1 MLLIAPHSPI
11 SPEGRALI
19 AASQA
24 AMLEVFRADE
34 IFTMDPAELD
44 RPHISFLVAQI
55 DTPQGTQAVGCVAM
69 VRCGD
74 YAEVKRLFVEPA
86 ARGQGLA
93 RQLMAQL
100 EDMARAEGLPT
111 IRLETGDALRAAVA
125 LYTDMGYQV
134 CGPFGDYAAHPASLF
149 MEKSLIPTG

>member
-1 MLLIAPHSPI
+1 MLLIAPRSPL

-24 AMLEVFRADE
+24 ALLEVFRADE
-34 IFTMDPAELD
+34 IFSMDPAELD
-44 RPHISFLVAQI
+44 RPHISFLVAERE
-55 DTPQGTQAVGCVAM
+55 TPQGAQAVGCVAM

-74 YAEVKRLFVEPA
+74 YAEVKRLFVTPA

-93 RQLMAQL
+93 RRLMAHL
-100 EDMARAEGLPT
+100 EDMARAEGLAC
-111 IRLETGDALRAAVA
+111 IRLETGEALFAAVA

-149 MEKSLIPTG
+149 MEKSLIPAG